1 MGDGKKLQEILKE
14 RNYPVTK
21 LASDTGISVN
31 TLYALIKR
39 DSGIS
44 SSSLNKI
51 ADALQISVDEL
62 STLLSQEEN
71 EKTLQEEQQYLLDP
85 DAVFEDMQDIINKL
99 NELSIQ
105 YKKKMEESHK
115 LRSRIAYLTKQ
126 QEAILSEKENLQLN
140 LRMVDNDIKNMALEL
155 DLIRQKLK

>member
-62 STLLSQEEN
+62 
-71 EKTLQEEQQYLLDP
+71 
-85 DAVFEDMQDIINKL
+85 
-99 NELSIQ
+99 
-105 YKKKMEESHK
+105 
-115 LRSRIAYLTKQ
+115 
-126 QEAILSEKENLQLN
+126 
-140 LRMVDNDIKNMALEL
+140 
-155 DLIRQKLK
+155 